1 MDPCRCSSDAR
12 GELQGRISDVEEGRF
27 GVVALSCLQMSAKLG
42 RASGSA
48 AHARRISSRMSLGM
62 VFGMSGRACFLNHNY
77 RRRAVVLLFGRVFL
91 DREFLPGEK
100 VRSLVATLLSSHRLG
115 VPLKNVIFL
124 HQPAADGGRRGN
136 CIAPTLP
143 MTVIAKGRGYG
154 QCGILIPNPY
164 FGSSQ
169 TMRTKPGDLA
179 TWHRQASSLRTVA
192 KARPFAMRDARAMWR
207 GKCLNHE
214 NRANGTAWE
223 YSEHRKE
230 IHRLHEA
237 GDFSHGHRI
246 RADQRR
252 LKHSRKEKVLR
263 HRRERAER
271 DQHRF

>member
-1 MDPCRCSSDAR
+1 MSPRHCTLLLVAAAGAWAPEAEFATLHGNSQATWRGRVDAELDRSLNVLPQRTSKPEASDA
-12 GELQGRISDVEEGRF
+12 
-27 GVVALSCLQMSAKLG
+27 VAQL
-42 RASGSA
+42 
-48 AHARRISSRMSLGM
+48 
-62 VFGMSGRACFLNHNY
+62 LNHNY
-77 RRRAVVLLFGRVFL
+77 RRRAVVLLFGRVFV